1 VSALARQQRCA
12 CGGFPGAE
20 GECAACREA
29 RLQRSGRSLRAGL
42 APPAVHEVLRSP
54 GRPLTR
60 SARDDL
66 GTRLGHDFSR
76 VRVHDDPRAARS
88 ARAVDANAYTVGNH
102 VVFDSGRYAP
112 ATVDG
117 RRLLT
122 HELAHVVQQRDAGEA
137 GGRELLID
145 DRQSAAERNA
155 ERSAADG
162 ERPAPGGGLRVS
174 RQGTTAT
181 PPAPTKTA
189 PPVPATGGLTEE
201 MLQQIVRGL
210 RVAMAGL
217 GTDETA
223 IYAALGGRTQEQVDA
238 ISLAYAERYHR
249 PLMDDLRDELS
260 ESELHRLEALAP
272 IAKPGSAEAT
282 SAAEAT
288 RLADMV
294 AAQLDDAM
302 RGLGTDE
309 TAIYGSLTGRTTAEL
324 QPIKDAYRR
333 RTGRELEADLRDEL
347 SGSDLTRALRLLN
360 QGMLAPEDELYLAME
375 GLGTDEDTI
384 FRVLDAMAGSST
396 AITAMETA
404 YRTKYGDL
412 IADLRGDLSGEDYA
426 HAMRVLQPVL
436 ADVAFE
442 DCGQTIIPEIR
453 ALVPVGIAKV
463 DRAIQVLSQR
473 WSGMSPT
480 EQAVFNQYFDPH
492 GDGID
497 QSFVSDVLHNF
508 RLIRRVFDN
517 DLTIECEQAGGLCT
531 GTRLY
536 YTYWSNIHVC
546 PYFTSETDATRKA
559 QDLVHELTHNALMAV
574 DRPYYDSQ
582 HTAYVQ
588 MTPRGPLLGR
598 IPVLGPLFTF
608 ISRSDTLNSPD
619 AYAFFAF
626 NV

>member
-1 VSALARQQRCA
+1 MSALARQQRCA
-12 CGGFPGAE
+12 CGGVPGPQ
-20 GECAACREA
+20 GECTACKEA
-29 RLQRSGRSLRAGL
+29 RLQRSARSLRAVL
-42 APPAVHEVLRSP
+42 APPVVHEVLRSS
-54 GRPLTR
+54 GRPL
-60 SARDDL
+60 ARAAREDL
-66 GTRLGHDFSR
+66 GARLGHDFSR

-88 ARAVDANAYTVGNH
+88 ARAVDAAAYTVGNH

-112 ATVDG
+112 GTPDG
-117 RRLLT
+117 RRLLA

-137 GGRELLID
+137 AGRALPID
-145 DRQSAAERNA
+145 SGQSTVERDAERIA
-155 ERSAADG
+155 VDG
-162 ERPAPGGGLRVS
+162 AKPVRRDGLRVS
-174 RQGTTAT
+174 RQGATGT

-189 PPVPATGGLTEE
+189 PPAPATGGLTDE
-201 MLQQIVRGL
+201 MLHQIARGL
-210 RVAMAGL
+210 REAMAGL

-223 IYAALGGRTQEQVDA
+223 IYAAFGGRTGEQVDA
-238 ISLAYAERYHR
+238 ISRAYAELYHR

-272 IAKPGSAEAT
+272 IVEPGSPGAT

-288 RLADMV
+288 RLADMI

-309 TAIYGSLTGRTTAEL
+309 TAIYGALTGRTTAEL
-324 QPIKDAYRR
+324 QAIKDAYRR

-347 SGSDLTRALRLLN
+347 SGSELTRALRLLN
-360 QGMLAPEDELYLAME
+360 QGMLAPEDELYLAMA

-453 ALVPVGIAKV
+453 ALVPVGISKV

-473 WSGMSPT
+473 WTGMSPA
-480 EQAVFNQYFDPH
+480 EQTVFNQYFDPH

-517 DLTIECEQAGGLCT
+517 DLTIECESAGGLCT

-559 QDLVHELTHNALMAV
+559 QDLVHELTHNALTAV

-582 HTAYVQ
+582 HAAYVQ